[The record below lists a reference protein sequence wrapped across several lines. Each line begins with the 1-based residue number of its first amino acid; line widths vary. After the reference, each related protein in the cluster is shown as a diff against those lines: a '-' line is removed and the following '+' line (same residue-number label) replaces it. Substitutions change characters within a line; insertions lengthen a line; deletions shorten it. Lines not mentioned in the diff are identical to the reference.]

1 MQLAPICLFVYNRLD
16 ETKIT
21 VEALKA
27 NFLAAES
34 KLFIFSDGYKNVET
48 RSKVEEVRAY
58 IKTIT
63 GFKEITL
70 IECAVNKGLASSII
84 EGVTKIVNTHGTVIV
99 LEDDLVTTPNFLN
112 FMNQSLQFYKNNTSI
127 QSISG
132 FSMKIKNKLKDSDVF
147 FHQRTHSWGW
157 ATWENRWD
165 KNIFDS
171 IYITDTIACEP
182 NILKKFN
189 KQCGNDISE
198 MLLNSLSGKNNSWYV
213 RWVFDHFITKRL
225 TVYPF
230 LSKVYNI
237 GFSDNGTHC
246 KGIDVFKTEIDELHL
261 KKFFFLE
268 QFENQLIDNDF
279 LEYFRKSYKLKFRLK
294 LLLTQSGRIEVYRDA
309 KNKFFFNKFLNLGKI

>member
-34 KLFIFSDGYKNVET
+34 KLFIFSDGFKNAET
-48 RSKVEEVRAY
+48 QSKVEEVRAY

-99 LEDDLVTTPNFLN
+99 LEDDLVTTPNFLD
-112 FMNQSLQFYKNNTSI
+112 FMNQSLQFYENNTSI

-157 ATWENRWD
+157 ATWGNRWD
-165 KNIFDS
+165 KNIFDP
-171 IYITDTIACEP
+171 IYITDTIANKP
-182 NILKKFN
+182 NILKNFN
-189 KQCGNDISE
+189 RQCGDDISE

-237 GFSDNGTHC
+237 GFSDAATHC
-246 KGIDVFKTEIDELHL
+246 NGVNVFDSIIDSEHQTT
-261 KKFFFLE
+261 FFFLE
-268 QFENQLIDNDF
+268 IIENEVFQNEF
-279 LEYFRKSYKLKFRLK
+279 LKYFSKFYKLKFRLN
-294 LLLTQSGRIEVYRDA
+294 LLFTSSGRKTLGNEI
-309 KNKFFFNKFLNLGKI
+309 KNKFF

>member
-34 KLFIFSDGYKNVET
+34 KLFIFSDGFKNAET
-48 RSKVEEVRAY
+48 QSKVEEVRAY

-84 EGVTKIVNTHGTVIV
+84 AGVTKIVNTHGTVIV
-99 LEDDLVTTPNFLN
+99 LEDDLVTTPNFLD
-112 FMNQSLQFYKNNTSI
+112 FMNQSLQFYENNTSI

-157 ATWENRWD
+157 ATWGNRWD
-165 KNIFDS
+165 KNIFDP
-171 IYITDTIACEP
+171 IYIKDTIASKP
-182 NILKKFN
+182 NILKNFN

-246 KGIDVFKTEIDELHL
+246 KGIDVFKTEIDQLHL
-261 KKFFFLE
+261 KKFLFLE
-268 QFENQLIDNDF
+268 QFENQLINNDF

-294 LLLTQSGRIEVYRDA
+294 LLLTQSGRIEVYRDV
-309 KNKFFFNKFLNLGKI
+309 KNKILKK

>member
-34 KLFIFSDGYKNVET
+34 KLFIFSDGFKNAET
-48 RSKVEEVRAY
+48 QSKVEEVRAY

-84 EGVTKIVNTHGTVIV
+84 AGVTKIVNTHGTVIV
-99 LEDDLVTTPNFLN
+99 LEDDLVTTPNFLD
-112 FMNQSLQFYKNNTSI
+112 FMNQSLQFYENNTSI

-132 FSMKIKNKLKDSDVF
+132 FSLKIKNPLKESDVF
-147 FHQRTHSWGW
+147 FNSRAFSWGW

-165 KNIFDS
+165 ENIFDLN
-171 IYITDTIACEP
+171 YITDTIASKP
-182 NILKKFN
+182 NILKNFN

-198 MLLNSLSGKNNSWYV
+198 MLLNSISGKNNSWYV
-213 RWVFDHFITKRL
+213 RWAFDHFITKRL

-237 GFSDNGTHC
+237 CFSDAATHC
-246 KGIDVFKTEIDELHL
+246 NGVNVFDSIIDSEYQRT
-261 KKFFFLE
+261 FFFLE
-268 QFENQLIDNDF
+268 NIENKVFQNEF
-279 LEYFRKSYKLKFRLK
+279 LKYFSKYYKLKFRLN
-294 LLLTQSGRIEVYRDA
+294 LLLTSSGRKSVGNEI
-309 KNKFFFNKFLNLGKI
+309 KNKFF

>member
-1 MQLAPICLFVYNRLD
+1 MNLAPICLFTYNRLI
-16 ETKIT
+16 ETKQT
-21 VEALKA
+21 LEALQK
-27 NFLAAES
+27 NFLASQSE
-34 KLFIFSDGYKNVET
+34 LFVFSDGWKSEAD
-48 RSKVEEVRAY
+48 KVKVIEVRNY
-58 IKTIT
+58 IKTISS
-63 GFKEITL
+63 FNKITI
-70 IECAVNKGLASSII
+70 IESNLNKGLANSII
-84 EGVTKIVNTHGTVIV
+84 NGVTQIIQKHGKVIV
-99 LEDDLVTTPNFLN
+99 LEDDLVTTPNFLD
-112 FMNQSLQFYKNNTSI
+112 FMNQSLQFYKNDTSI

-165 KNIFDS
+165 KNIFDL
-171 IYITDTIACEP
+171 IYITDIIDSKS
-182 NILKKFN
+182 NILKNFN

-198 MLLNSLSGKNNSWYV
+198 MLLSSISGKNNSWYV

-246 KGIDVFKTEIDELHL
+246 KGIDVFKTEIDKFHL
-261 KKFFFLE
+261 KKFLFLD
-268 QFENQLIDNDF
+268 QFENQLINDDF

-294 LLLTQSGRIEVYRDA
+294 LLLTQSGRIEVYRDV
-309 KNKFFFNKFLNLGKI
+309 KNKILSSEKIQFK

>member
-34 KLFIFSDGYKNVET
+34 KLFIFSDGFKNAET
-48 RSKVEEVRAY
+48 QSKVEEVRAY

-84 EGVTKIVNTHGTVIV
+84 AGVTKIVNTHGTVIV
-99 LEDDLVTTPNFLN
+99 LEDDLVTTPNFLD
-112 FMNQSLQFYKNNTSI
+112 FMNQSLQFYENNTSI

-132 FSMKIKNKLKDSDVF
+132 FSLKIKNPLKESDVF
-147 FHQRTHSWGW
+147 FNSRAFSWGW

-165 KNIFDS
+165 ENIFDLN
-171 IYITDTIACEP
+171 YITDTIASKP
-182 NILKKFN
+182 NILKNFN

-198 MLLNSLSGKNNSWYV
+198 MLLNSISGKNNSWYV
-213 RWVFDHFITKRL
+213 RWAFDHFITKRL

-237 GFSDNGTHC
+237 GFSDAATHC
-246 KGIDVFKTEIDELHL
+246 NGVNVFDSIIDSEYQRT
-261 KKFFFLE
+261 FFFLE
-268 QFENQLIDNDF
+268 NIENKVFQNEF
-279 LEYFRKSYKLKFRLK
+279 LKYFSKYYKLKFRLN
-294 LLLTQSGRIEVYRDA
+294 LLLTSSGRKSVGNEI
-309 KNKFFFNKFLNLGKI
+309 KNKFF

>member
-34 KLFIFSDGYKNVET
+34 KLFIFSDGFKNAET
-48 RSKVEEVRAY
+48 QSKVEEVRAY

-70 IECAVNKGLASSII
+70 IESAVNKGLASSII

-99 LEDDLVTTPNFLN
+99 LEDDLVTTPNFLD
-112 FMNQSLQFYKNNTSI
+112 FMNQSLQFYESNTSI

-157 ATWENRWD
+157 ATWGNRWD
-165 KNIFDS
+165 KNIFYP
-171 IYITDTIACEP
+171 IYITDTIASKP
-182 NILKKFN
+182 NILKNFN

-246 KGIDVFKTEIDELHL
+246 KGIDVFKTEIDQLHL
-261 KKFFFLE
+261 KKFLFLE
-268 QFENQLIDNDF
+268 QFENQLINNDF

-294 LLLTQSGRIEVYRDA
+294 LLLTQSGRIEVYRDV
-309 KNKFFFNKFLNLGKI
+309 KNKILKK